1 MDDGRPGASRLL
13 LAARVLFLVAVA
25 VFAVVG
31 LRRQWPQISAA
42 LGDVQPTQVLLAGV
56 LFLLGVAATG
66 PIWTLTLRA
75 YQHRLG
81 PTEAL
86 RIFFVGQ
93 LGKYIPGSVWSFAA
107 QAQMGVQRRV
117 PARTTVAA
125 GLVFLVLNLASAAV
139 VGGVAMVAGQL
150 APDIPL
156 WAGLITVGAG
166 VVCMLRPVLRRL
178 ATALASEA
186 WATRGYGVL
195 LTAISGWCL
204 ATWILYGAA
213 TAALLPSQSAPSL
226 LVCAGA
232 FALAYIAGVVVIVAP
247 AGVGVREVVL
257 TALLAPSVGLG
268 PATVAALITRVLITV
283 ADFAAAGL
291 SVVAHDFRMRS
302 RRP

>member
-13 LAARVLFLVAVA
+13 VAARLLFLVAVV

-31 LRRQWPQISAA
+31 LRRQWPQITVA
-42 LGDVQPTQVLLAGV
+42 LGELQPSQVLLAGV
-56 LFLLGVAATG
+56 LFLLGVATTG
-66 PIWTLTLRA
+66 PTWTLSLRG
-75 YQHRLG
+75 YRHRLG
-81 PTEAL
+81 LTEAL

-107 QAQMGVQRRV
+107 QAQMGVQRLV

-125 GLVFLVLNLASAAV
+125 GLVFLVINLASAAV
-139 VGGVAMVAGQL
+139 VGGVAMAAGQL
-150 APDIPL
+150 APDVPL
-156 WAGLITVGAG
+156 WAGLIAVGTG
-166 VVCMLRPVLRRL
+166 LVCLSRPVLQRL

-186 WATRGYGVL
+186 WGTRRYGVL
-195 LTAISGWCL
+195 MTAISGWCL
-204 ATWILYGAA
+204 ATWGLYGAA
-213 TAALLPSQSAPSL
+213 TAALLPPESAPSL

-232 FALAYIAGVVVIVAP
+232 FALAYIAGVVVIIAP
-247 AGVGVREVVL
+247 AGVGVRELLL

-268 PATVAALITRVLITV
+268 PATVTALSTRVLITV

-291 SVVAHDFRMRS
+291 AVVAHRFRVRS